1 MKFIDF
7 LNERYLNLF
16 KAEEKEQYKD
26 IVFELI
32 QQSYAYIGGMKGSGF
47 NNPDDMVKNIQMWK
61 LAKINGKIVA
71 GELYKDKGGRKTVA
85 TFTDGS
91 SEGKKAMAD
100 IFRSGLDRSYI
111 EISGQALGFL
121 VKSLDRN
128 YSLIKKYAKTPQEVS
143 KILKKEVQEPTDDD
157 MIKRF
162 PELVPFMY
170 SRKLGSGEIVS
181 KVLLGTSGNVMT
193 GHDFTGLPDS

>member
-26 IVFELI
+26 IVFELV

-47 NNPDDMVKNIQMWK
+47 STADDMVKNIQMWK

-71 GELYKDKGGRKTVA
+71 GELYKDKSGRKTVA

-91 SEGKKAMAD
+91 SAGKKAMAD
-100 IFRSGLDRSYI
+100 IFRSGMDRSCI

-121 VKSLDRN
+121 VKSLDRDYN
-128 YSLIKKYAKTPQEVS
+128 LIKKYAKTPQEVS
-143 KILKKEVQEPTDDD
+143 KFLKKEVQEPTDDD

-162 PELVPFMY
+162 PELVPYMY
-170 SRKLGSGEIVS
+170 SRKLASGEIVS

-193 GHDFTGLPDS
+193 GQDFTGLPG